1 MNNLIKGIIDFSLK
15 NKAFVFLGTV
25 IIIAIGVR
33 SFLLTPI
40 EAFPDVINTRV
51 VIITQWPGRSAEE
64 MEKFVTIPI
73 ETEMNVVPKKTSLR
87 SISLFGL
94 SVVTIFFE
102 DDVDDFYARQVAYN
116 QIENVSFP
124 DGAVAEIQ
132 PPSGPTG
139 EIYRYTLEGIGK
151 TVRQLKEIQ
160 DWVIDKRLKAVP
172 GVADC
177 ISFGGEVKTYEVTVN
192 PNLLTSFNFSPNDV
206 FEAIRANNSNVGGD
220 VVEGGPQTYLVRGL
234 GLVTS
239 TTDIESIII
248 RNVNGTPIYVKD
260 VATVSESYRPRM
272 GKVGRDLNEEDV
284 VEGIVLLRK
293 GENPSEVL
301 KDLNATILDLNNRVL
316 PTGVSIKVFYDRT
329 NLVNLTLH
337 TVMENL
343 IVGMLLVTFILAIF
357 LLDWR
362 TTVIVAIIIPLALL
376 FAFIC
381 MKLKGMSANLLS
393 IGAIDFGIII
403 DGAVVMV
410 EGVFVFLAHQQ
421 TVLGVEKFNQMKK
434 GAMVREVSVEMG
446 KPILFS
452 KLIIITALIPIF
464 AFQKVEG
471 KMFSPL
477 AYTIGFAL
485 LGALIFTLTLVPLL
499 CRMLLTRD
507 VRERDN
513 PLVSGLEK
521 VYRPILNWSLTHP
534 KRSILVAS
542 GILVV
547 SIFIS
552 TSLGTEFLPQ
562 LNEGSVYV
570 RASMPQSVAFSKAN
584 EMSQRMREVFLK
596 YPEVRGVISQN
607 GRPNDGTDPTG
618 FFNVEFFVDLYQKE
632 DWTRGVTK
640 DELIHSMQDELR
652 SRFSGVVFGFSQP
665 ISDNVQEAVSGV
677 KGEMAIKIF
686 GDDLAKLEKIADSV
700 RSVMETVRGV
710 QDLGIFK
717 SLGQPELR
725 IELDR
730 IRMARYGAT
739 VEEADNV
746 IEMAIGGKRVST
758 FYEGERRF
766 DIRVRYS
773 PEFRRSEKEIG
784 KLLVPCTNGTKIPL
798 REIASIHVQNGP
810 AFVYREAN
818 LRFIPIKFSVRGR
831 DLGSTIA
838 EAQQKVAGSI
848 SLEKGYSMSWNGEF
862 ENQVRATNQL
872 KIVVPI
878 SILLIF
884 MWLFFMFNSAKD
896 ATIVLL
902 NVPFALIGGI
912 LGLFFTGINF
922 SISAGVGFIALFG
935 VCVQNGVILVSVF
948 HKYSR
953 LGYPL
958 LEAIKRGAMTR
969 VRPIVMTALMAG
981 LGLVPAAISTG
992 IGSETQKPL
1001 AVVVISGLISATILT
1016 LITLPAI
1023 HYAWYKNAPPILA
1036 EDDGDKEFED
1046 YEN

>member
-1 MNNLIKGIIDFSLK
+1 MNNLIKGIISFSLK
-15 NKAFVFLGTV
+15 NQILVFLGTV
-25 IIIAIGVR
+25 VVIAAGVR
-33 SFLLTPI
+33 SFMATPI

-51 VIITQWPGRSAEE
+51 VIVTQWPGRSSEE
-64 MEKFVTIPI
+64 LEKFVTIPM
-73 ETEMNVVPKKTSLR
+73 ETEMNVVPDKTSLR

-94 SVVTIFFE
+94 SVVTIFF
-102 DDVDDFYARQVAYN
+102 DDHVTDFTARQLVFN
-116 QIENVSFP
+116 QLQNMTLPEGV
-124 DGAVAEIQ
+124 DVEVQ

-139 EIYRYTLEGIGK
+139 EIYRYTLQGENK

-160 DWVIDKRLKAVP
+160 DWVIDKRVKAVP
-172 GVADC
+172 GVADV
-177 ISFGGEVKTYEVTVN
+177 ISFGGEVKTFEVTLN
-192 PNLLTSFNFSPNDV
+192 PNLLSSYNFSPDDV
-206 FEAIRANNSNVGGD
+206 FEALGNNNSNVGGD
-220 VVEGGPQTYLVRGL
+220 VIEGGSQTYLVRGL
-234 GLVTS
+234 GLVANLA
-239 TTDIESIII
+239 DLESIII
-248 RNVNGTPIYVKD
+248 KNVNGTPIRIKD
-260 VATVSESYRPRM
+260 VATVSESFRPRL
-272 GKVGRDLNEEDV
+272 GKVGRGDQEDV

-301 KDLNATILDLNNRVL
+301 KKLNETINDLNNRVL
-316 PTGVSIKVFYDRT
+316 PDGVKINVFYDRT
-329 NLVNLTLH
+329 NLVDLTIH
-337 TVMENL
+337 TVTENL
-343 IVGMLLVTFILAIF
+343 LVGMLLVTLILAIF

-381 MKLKGMSANLLS
+381 MKMKGMSANLLS

-410 EGVFVFLAHQQ
+410 EGVFVYLAHKQHEM
-421 TVLGVEKFNQMKK
+421 GVEKFNAAPKFTMIKQ
-434 GAMVREVSVEMG
+434 VSMEMG

-477 AYTIGFAL
+477 AYTMGFAL

-499 CRMLLTRD
+499 CKMLLNKD

-513 PLVSGLEK
+513 KLVSGLENI
-521 VYRPILNWSLTHP
+521 YRPTLKWSLNKP
-534 KRSILVAS
+534 KASIILAVSILGASLLVA
-542 GILVV
+542 
-547 SIFIS
+547 
-552 TSLGTEFLPQ
+552 TRLGTEFLPQ

-570 RASMPQSVAFSKAN
+570 RASMPQSIAFSQAN
-584 EMSQRMREVFLK
+584 EMSAKMRKIFEK
-596 YPEVRGVISQN
+596 YKEVRGVISQN

-618 FFNVEFFVDLYQKE
+618 FFNVEFFVDLYQKD
-632 DWTRGVTK
+632 DWERK
-640 DELIHSMQDELR
+640 ISKESLIAEMQAE
-652 SRFSGVVFGFSQP
+652 FAANFPGVVFGFSQP

-686 GDDLAKLEKIADSV
+686 GDNLGKIEKIADSV
-700 RSVMETVRGV
+700 RAIMETVPGV

-730 IRMARYGAT
+730 SKMARYGAS
-739 VEEADNV
+739 VAEANNIV
-746 IEMAIGGKRVST
+746 EMAVGGKKVST
-758 FYEGERRF
+758 LYEGERRF

-773 PEFRRSEKEIG
+773 PEFRKSETAIE
-784 KLLVPCTNGTKIPL
+784 KLLIPCSNGTKIPL
-798 REIASIHVQNGP
+798 REIADIKLQNGP
-810 AFVYREAN
+810 AFVYREGN

-838 EAQQKVAGSI
+838 EAQKKVGEQI
-848 SLEKGYSMSWNGEF
+848 KLDRGYSMTWNGEF

-872 KIVVPI
+872 KVVVPI

-884 MWLFFMFNSAKD
+884 MWLFFMFNSVRD
-896 ATIVLL
+896 ASIVLL

-912 LGLFFTGINF
+912 LGLFFTGMNF

-935 VCVQNGVILVSVF
+935 VCVQNGVILVAVF
-948 HKYSR
+948 NKYVQM
-953 LGYPL
+953 GVPL
-958 LEAIKRGAMTR
+958 AQSIVQGAMSR
-969 VRPIVMTALMAG
+969 VRPVVMTALMAG
-981 LGLVPAAISTG
+981 LGLMPAALSSG

-1001 AVVVISGLISATILT
+1001 AVVVICGLISATILT
-1016 LITLPAI
+1016 LVTLPAI
-1023 HYAWYKNAPPILA
+1023 YFLWYKNNTSVRVV
-1036 EDDGDKEFED
+1036 EDDEKD
-1046 YEN
+1046 YESYEG